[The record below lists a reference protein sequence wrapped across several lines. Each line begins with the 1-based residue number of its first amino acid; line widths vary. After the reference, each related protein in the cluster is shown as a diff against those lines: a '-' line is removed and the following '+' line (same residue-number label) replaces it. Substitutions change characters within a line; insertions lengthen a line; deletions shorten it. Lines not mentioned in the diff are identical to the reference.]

1 MAGRVLR
8 SSNGRFNGSTKG
20 FRKGKK
26 PVDRRN
32 LAKNNDIYIKKIN
45 ANQFAVIRRPVTNK
59 EFVFTSALIGGGGV
73 YGGAAGAV
81 GARVYQRK
89 KAVGAETV
97 STHKN
102 VYEARVAVQR
112 RQAAL
117 QHRGKAVLAGAAI
130 AVGSGVAVSLT
141 RSAMHPASRA
151 AMGRAFA
158 KSTTAYRRQRAFK
171 LAGVAEKAA
180 KTRLMADVRGLGYMK
195 QARKSIITNS
205 FKITTLR

>member
-59 EFVFTSALIGGGGV
+59 EFVFTSALIGAT
-73 YGGAAGAV
+73 GAAGAV